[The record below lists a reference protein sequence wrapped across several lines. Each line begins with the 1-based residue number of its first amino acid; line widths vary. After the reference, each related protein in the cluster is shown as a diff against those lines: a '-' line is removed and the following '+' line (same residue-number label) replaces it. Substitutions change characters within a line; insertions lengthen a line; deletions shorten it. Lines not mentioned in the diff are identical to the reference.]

1 MTTAHDTRNCRVCGA
16 AFKRSRT
23 DATVNCP
30 EHRGRRAAA
39 PAPRAIRTCRCGK
52 TVTHVNGAPVR
63 IDGAVVTCPRDC
75 DPITQPQG
83 DAR

>member
-30 EHRGRRAAA
+30 DHRGRAARADS
-39 PAPRAIRTCRCGK
+39 RATGGGRTITTCRCGK
-52 TVTHVNGAPVR
+52 TVTHVNGTPVR
-63 IDGAVVTCPRDC
+63 MDGANVTCPRNC
-75 DPITQPQG
+75 G
-83 DAR
+83 